1 MFVRV
6 LKERAMTRAYNF
18 HLLLIATIYNFGII
32 VLNTMMP
39 MGIYNAPRSTMT
51 STTAQKLAMLQVNL
65 KAHVRTTS
73 TTAVKKLVIQ
83 QVAL

>member
-1 MFVRV
+1 
-6 LKERAMTRAYNF
+6 
-18 HLLLIATIYNFGII
+18 
-32 VLNTMMP
+32 MMP
-39 MGIYNAPRSTMT
+39 MGVYNAPRSRMT
-51 STTAQKLAMLQVNL
+51 STTAQKLAMLQENL

>member
-1 MFVRV
+1 
-6 LKERAMTRAYNF
+6 
-18 HLLLIATIYNFGII
+18 
-32 VLNTMMP
+32 MMP

>member
-1 MFVRV
+1 
-6 LKERAMTRAYNF
+6 
-18 HLLLIATIYNFGII
+18 
-32 VLNTMMP
+32 MMP
-39 MGIYNAPRSTMT
+39 MGIYNAPRSIMA
-51 STTAQKLAMLQVNL
+51 STTAHKLAMLQVNL